1 MKREEITENI
11 DRIQKALNEISMKL
25 LQDNPQAQNLVGRL
39 TAYNEM
45 LSEDEKPVDKKNTKP
60 EKEG

>member
-45 LSEDEKPVDKKNTKP
+45 LSEDGGDEDEAVVEK
-60 EKEG
+60 

>member
-11 DRIQKALNEISMKL
+11 DRIQQALNEIGRKL
-25 LQDNPQAQNLVGRL
+25 LESNPQAQNLVGRL

-45 LSEDEKPVDKKNTKP
+45 LSEDDEP
-60 EKEG
+60 EDEAEQ

>member
-11 DRIQKALNEISMKL
+11 DRIQQALNEIGRKL
-25 LQDNPQAQNLVGRL
+25 LESNPQAQNLVGRL

-45 LSEDEKPVDKKNTKP
+45 LSEDDEP
-60 EKEG
+60 EDEAELRGS